1 MEVEEGFSEYIV
13 ILSKISR
20 IFLIKE
26 FNVNEKTYL
35 PKAWYLTTSKETS
48 IKFISAWIPD
58 NTGTNEGDFVRI
70 S

>member
-13 ILSKISR
+13 ILSKVSR

-48 IKFISAWIPD
+48 YQHGYLTIPVQMKE
-58 NTGTNEGDFVRI
+58 TL
-70 S
+70 